1 VTNLRAAGAAS
12 IDPSTIRKLRVTLLP
27 FLFLLYVVAFL
38 DRINIGFAALT
49 MNRELGISSQQF
61 GFLVGVFFFGY
72 FLLEIPSNLLLHKIG
87 ARIWIARILVT
98 SGVVAIATGFV
109 RNVEQLYVARFVLGL
124 AEAGFFRESFS
135 IARIGFLVASRH
147 ERSRSS

>member
-1 VTNLRAAGAAS
+1 MNTAVTSVTDLRAADATS

-72 FLLEIPSNLLLHKIG
+72 FLLEIPSNLLLHKLG
-87 ARIWIARILVT
+87 ARRWIARILLT
-98 SGVVAIATGFV
+98 WGVVAKLHHEPHLRHRKSCV
-109 RNVEQLYVARFVLGL
+109 RRTAKLENNSQTHGNELK
-124 AEAGFFRESFS
+124 
-135 IARIGFLVASRH
+135 
-147 ERSRSS
+147 